1 MGLSLWLG
9 HDFGHIVQKED
20 VLTMG
25 FQESMDVGEVWF
37 FSKKKVKKIYVR
49 VLGGGDDEKDIVSF
63 PYNWLFIVG

>member
-1 MGLSLWLG
+1 VKIENSCHGIVFVVS

-37 FSKKKVKKIYVR
+37 FSKKR
-49 VLGGGDDEKDIVSF
+49 
-63 PYNWLFIVG
+63 